1 MMTLGESC
9 PPALVA
15 LLWRTDCLDGI
26 NESQEVAM
34 LVTKVK
40 AINQWMQCDSCKLQQ
55 VKSITPRK
63 PEDRMCVHCRGTYLK
78 EIRIYSN

>member
-1 MMTLGESC
+1 
-9 PPALVA
+9 
-15 LLWRTDCLDGI
+15 
-26 NESQEVAM
+26 M

-40 AINQWMQCDSCKLQQ
+40 AVNQWMECKSCKLQQ

-63 PEDRMCVHCRGTYLK
+63 PEDRVCVHCRGTYLK

>member
-1 MMTLGESC
+1 
-9 PPALVA
+9 
-15 LLWRTDCLDGI
+15 
-26 NESQEVAM
+26 M

-40 AINQWMQCDSCKLQQ
+40 AINQWMECESCKLQQ

-63 PEDRMCVHCRGTYLK
+63 PEDRVCVHCRGTYLK

>member
-1 MMTLGESC
+1 MSTGIYE
-9 PPALVA
+9 P
-15 LLWRTDCLDGI
+15 LLENRLPHGSK
-26 NESQEVAM
+26 ESQEVAM

-40 AINQWMQCDSCKLQQ
+40 AINQWMECESCKLQQ

-63 PEDRMCVHCRGTYLK
+63 SEDRVCVHCRGTYLK